1 MNIKRQEIIR
11 DKLRL
16 IHILEYNKKNK
27 VKLQYLLKIYRLNLH
42 KKSLDLIFL
51 NLCSLFNV
59 ELLKSNL
66 IALLIWM

>member
-51 NLCSLFNV
+51 NLCSLINV
-59 ELLKSNL
+59 ELLKRNL